1 MLGWYHEQGV
11 HGTQGRVCIE
21 HRAGYVWN
29 PGQGIHGTRGRV
41 CRVCMEPWAL
51 NNYGSKCTIGL
62 ARRLWIGGNHPG
74 QGTIKYPCQG
84 MHVLYS
90 YPGQGALFIPCSGYV
105 PFLVPWPGC
114 TAHTLLRVPWS
125 GYEYGT
131 YPDLGPG
138 RQNQSY
144 ARYPEQGMT
153 SVWPISWS
161 YTGIDWPGYDTG
173 FAVVS
178 KKNQLGRAS
187 LCALRHVILNSFPFQ
202 CNPTEWAEQ
211 QFHVQCTCDVFAHA
225 PFSLLDKISPINS
238 VSSGAWYTWPW
249 HYSISI
255 KTTKQNLKDAHDV
268 MNDFFLAV
276 CMILTAAPSFFVM
289 FLFLRNSHSLFP
301 WQATFFFFFFF
312 FFFFKK
318 KPKLHHKE
326 RIGSKMA
333 MEFDMLN

>member
-41 CRVCMEPWAL
+41 CRVCMEPWAG

-173 FAVVS
+173 FAVSRQSRRQIEASIDRGQSSRTHATGHAVESPSRLRWQPRIIVRYSRGPQPRRNTKWRRPRYTLIDLLPNYGPGTS
-178 KKNQLGRAS
+178 KRYREPVTTG
-187 LCALRHVILNSFPFQ
+187 
-202 CNPTEWAEQ
+202 
-211 QFHVQCTCDVFAHA
+211 
-225 PFSLLDKISPINS
+225 NS
-238 VSSGAWYTWPW
+238 V
-249 HYSISI
+249 ISI
-255 KTTKQNLKDAHDV
+255 CEKRNFRRSSDLAEPKLYRFSVLVVFDMPSTNHFFWPFPHKSAWQWFWWGFLGCSFLDA
-268 MNDFFLAV
+268 LS
-276 CMILTAAPSFFVM
+276 CCIKILTK
-289 FLFLRNSHSLFP
+289 FP
-301 WQATFFFFFFF
+301 TA
-312 FFFFKK
+312 
-318 KPKLHHKE
+318 
-326 RIGSKMA
+326 
-333 MEFDMLN
+333 